1 MFRKLKRRLVLLY
14 GITSS
19 VILTVI
25 IMGVYI
31 INNKKNQEQNMLL
44 FQKNVEQVVEK
55 FRSEDVI
62 NNTWLV
68 RIQED
73 NGLFVYIENNGK
85 KLTKYN
91 QMSNLPDSE
100 KLIEKTKELS
110 IKDGIN
116 LDRRPLYSSLKKTP
130 VYIVNLSGGK
140 AYYSMAALISKNAG
154 WMNIM
159 VISCD
164 NQGTD
169 ILLKQMIL
177 YAFIDFIG
185 VAALFLIS
193 SLYIGKVIKPLEEGQ
208 KKQVAFVAA
217 ASHELRTPLT
227 VIKAGLSSIRED
239 ISKADNFLPH
249 IEGECDRMTRLI
261 SDLLLLASSD
271 ARTWSL
277 VKELV
282 EMDTFLIEIYD
293 MVCTCCNKNKYQ
305 LTLDLPEEE
314 LHVIYGDRERIKQIF
329 TILIENAMSHTPPG
343 GVIALRAYDQKNY
356 VVVEVE
362 DHGHGICDEDK
373 KQVFERFY
381 RGDQSRNDKKHFGL
395 GLSIAKEL
403 IELHEG
409 SIFIKDTPG
418 GGATFVLR
426 LPWQENK

>member
-1 MFRKLKRRLVLLY
+1 MFSKLKRRLVLLY

-19 VILTVI
+19 IILSVI
-25 IMGVYI
+25 IIGVYI
-31 INNKKNQEQNMLL
+31 INNRQSQEQNMVL
-44 FQKNVEQVVEK
+44 FQKNVEQIVEK
-55 FRSEDVI
+55 FRLEDVI

-68 RIQED
+68 RVQED
-73 NGLFVYIENNGK
+73 NRLFVYVEDNGI

-91 QMSNLPDSE
+91 QMSNLPGSQE
-100 KLIEKTKELS
+100 LIEKIKKLS
-110 IKDGIN
+110 IEDGIN
-116 LDRRPLYSSLKKTP
+116 LDRKPLYSTLRKTP
-130 VYIVNLSGGK
+130 VYNVSLSNGK
-140 AYYSMAALISKNAG
+140 AYYSMAALIPKNAG
-154 WMNIM
+154 WLNIM

-164 NQGTD
+164 NQGPG
-169 ILLKQMIL
+169 ILFKQMFL
-177 YAFIDFIG
+177 YVFIDFIG

-208 KKQVAFVAA
+208 KRQVAFVAA

-227 VIKAGLSSIRED
+227 VIKAGISSIRED
-239 ISKADNFLPH
+239 ISKSDNFLPH
-249 IEGECDRMTRLI
+249 IEEECNRMTRLI
-261 SDLLLLASSD
+261 SDMLLLASSD
-271 ARTWSL
+271 AKTWSL
-277 VKELV
+277 LKEPV
-282 EMDTFLIEIYD
+282 EIDTLLIETYD
-293 MVCTCCNKNKYQ
+293 MFCTCYNNKNYQ

-314 LHVIYGDRERIKQIF
+314 LHVIHGDKERIKQIF
-329 TILIENAMSHTPPG
+329 TILIDNAMSHTTPG
-343 GVIALRAYDQKNY
+343 ENIDLHAYNQKNY

-381 RGDQSRNDKKHFGL
+381 RGDGSRNDKKHFGL

-426 LPWQENK
+426 LPW

>member
-1 MFRKLKRRLVLLY
+1 MFSKLKRRLVLLY

-19 VILTVI
+19 IILSVI
-25 IMGVYI
+25 IIGVYI
-31 INNKKNQEQNMLL
+31 INNRQSQEQNMVL
-44 FQKNVEQVVEK
+44 FQKNVEQIVEK
-55 FRSEDVI
+55 FRLEDVI

-68 RIQED
+68 RVQED
-73 NGLFVYIENNGK
+73 NRLFVYVEDNGI

-91 QMSNLPDSE
+91 QMSNLPGSQE
-100 KLIEKTKELS
+100 LIEKIKKLS
-110 IKDGIN
+110 IEDGIN
-116 LDRRPLYSSLKKTP
+116 LDRKPLYSTLRKTP
-130 VYIVNLSGGK
+130 VYNVSLSNGK
-140 AYYSMAALISKNAG
+140 AYYSMAALIPKNAG
-154 WMNIM
+154 WLNIM

-164 NQGTD
+164 NQGPG
-169 ILLKQMIL
+169 ILFKQMFL
-177 YAFIDFIG
+177 YVFIDFIG

-208 KKQVAFVAA
+208 KRQVAFVAA

-227 VIKAGLSSIRED
+227 VIKAGISSIRED
-239 ISKADNFLPH
+239 ISKSDNFLPH
-249 IEGECDRMTRLI
+249 IEEECNRMTRLI
-261 SDLLLLASSD
+261 SDMLLLASSD
-271 ARTWSL
+271 AKTWSL
-277 VKELV
+277 LKEPV
-282 EMDTFLIEIYD
+282 EIDTLLIETYD
-293 MVCTCCNKNKYQ
+293 MFCTCYNNKNYQ

-314 LHVIYGDRERIKQIF
+314 LHVIHGDKERIKQIF
-329 TILIENAMSHTPPG
+329 TILIDNAMSHTTPG
-343 GVIALRAYDQKNY
+343 ENIALHAYNQKNY

-381 RGDQSRNDKKHFGL
+381 RGDGARNDKKHFGL

-426 LPWQENK
+426 LPW